1 MRKPSTSTE
10 FRNRI
15 ESCTFVSCGSKR
27 DGELITEDGYK
38 VFIHFELST
47 SISHANLISHVIYVS
62 IDGKTVDFWGNDDE
76 MLEWYKKFF
85 FKTSNSIN
93 DKEYNSRDLIKD
105 QWLSK

>member
-1 MRKPSTSTE
+1 MV
-10 FRNRI
+10 I
-15 ESCTFVSCGSKR
+15 E
-27 DGELITEDGYK
+27 
-38 VFIHFELST
+38 
-47 SISHANLISHVIYVS
+47 
-62 IDGKTVDFWGNDDE
+62 TVDFWGNDDE